1 MDSLFTH
8 LGINWQLL
16 LAQGVNFFVLV
27 IALNFFL
34 YKPLLKLLNDRKRR
48 IEEGLRNADAMDK
61 RLTEID
67 ELKRAEILKGEKEA
81 LSIIEAANK
90 AGQAN
95 RVEILKTAEADAE
108 SVKKKAEELSR
119 RLVFREME
127 KLEANA
133 KILLEGALASAV
145 MMNPDTIDQKL
156 INDAVTLVKGLKI

>member
-81 LSIIEAANK
+81 LSIIEAVNK